1 MPVAL
6 RYGSTGGHTFPHVV
20 GAPFSLF
27 SLYNLSALKATRP
40 TADQNLIA
48 CAGPVW
54 QRGRTSP
61 FGEARAGRK
70 TLSTCMPLAA
80 DSAALERVSM
90 DAATA
95 IPASAEIEPTP
106 DRARSPAHVA
116 PAKPRETS
124 VTPPAGTPSAE
135 ALPRPADDKKKAHL
149 GRGDLL
155 LYLLL
160 TMLVAAAWQISEM
173 KLFKANDD
181 LNYWIGVTGGSMML
195 VLFTY
200 PLRKYV
206 RFMQGLGNVKWWFWF
221 HLFLGIA
228 GPWLILV
235 HSTFHLASLNASVA
249 LYSMCIVVVSGVIG
263 RFIYVRIHRGL
274 DGQRM
279 SLQELRVRAG
289 LVESNAR
296 SRLHF
301 SPAVEAWLLAFEQHE
316 LRAQPGWLTHLRQVT
331 LLPLQQQIAYLRCV
345 IQLHF
350 RLRDLAAKKHWS
362 PADLRRRERSARR
375 LVGQY
380 LDAVVRVAQYSAYER
395 VFALWHLAHLPFVYL
410 LVISA
415 VVHVVA
421 VHAY

>member
-1 MPVAL
+1 
-6 RYGSTGGHTFPHVV
+6 
-20 GAPFSLF
+20 
-27 SLYNLSALKATRP
+27 
-40 TADQNLIA
+40 
-48 CAGPVW
+48 
-54 QRGRTSP
+54 
-61 FGEARAGRK
+61 
-70 TLSTCMPLAA
+70 
-80 DSAALERVSM
+80 M
-90 DAATA
+90 DAATVFPS
-95 IPASAEIEPTP
+95 PAETEATP
-106 DRARSPAHVA
+106 DRARLPARIPA
-116 PAKPRETS
+116 AKPDETS
-124 VTPPAGTPSAE
+124 DAPPASARVAE
-135 ALPRPADDKKKAHL
+135 AVPIRAEKKKTAHPA
-149 GRGDLL
+149 RGDVL

-160 TMLVAAAWQISEM
+160 TVLVAAAWQVSEM
-173 KLFKANDD
+173 QLFKVNDD

-206 RFMQGLGNVKWWFWF
+206 RFMRSLGNVKWWFWF
-221 HLFLGIA
+221 HLVLGIA

-235 HSTFHLASLNASVA
+235 HSTFHLRSLNASVA
-249 LYSMCIVVVSGVIG
+249 LYSMCIVVASGVIG

-274 DGQRM
+274 NGQRM
-279 SLQELRVRAG
+279 SLQDLRVRAG

-301 SPAVEAWLLAFEQHE
+301 SPAVEARLLAFEQRE

-331 LLPLQQQIAYLRCV
+331 LLPLQQQIAYLHCV

-350 RLRDLAAKKHWS
+350 RLRDLAVKKRWS
-362 PADLRRRERSARR
+362 PAVLRHRERGARR

-415 VVHVVA
+415 IVHVVA